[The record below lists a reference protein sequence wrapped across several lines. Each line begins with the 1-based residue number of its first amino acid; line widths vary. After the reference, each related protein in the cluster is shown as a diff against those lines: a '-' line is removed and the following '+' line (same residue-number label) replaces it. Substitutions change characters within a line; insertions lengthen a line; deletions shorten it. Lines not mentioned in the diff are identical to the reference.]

1 MQFASYTPRGGT
13 NAMSANPVP
22 CLVHR
27 RGNSLGIT
35 LAKEVRRLLS
45 WRVGDFVAV
54 RVLGDKVVIERIA
67 LEGMSRIRT
76 GEPQAYETALE
87 DSGRVTR

>member
-1 MQFASYTPRGGT
+1 
-13 NAMSANPVP
+13 MSANPVP
-22 CLVHR
+22 CLVQR

-45 WRVGDFVAV
+45 WRAGDFVAV

-67 LEGMSRIRT
+67 LEGLSRIRT
-76 GEPQAYETALE
+76 GEPQPYAANLDDAEA
-87 DSGRVTR
+87 VTR